1 MNKYNLQEATT
12 QLLME
17 VFRDYDEQIDE
28 LEDRKYDLE
37 NELGDSWQYDEEE
50 LQEMQAE
57 LDKINEQLED
67 LYNKRDTEYMEE
79 LKDLPK
85 STDKTDFE
93 GFDITKTDPPAD
105 ADLLPNSKY
114 RDYFMKK
121 YDYKDA
127 YIAEVTPEQ
136 YLLLCG
142 KYGWGRQYDNIDDIY
157 NNLSKNSHEL
167 IHEYAN
173 RMKNGEKAPLPV
185 LNIKK
190 QGQEGRHRAF
200 AAMEAGIETIPV
212 LIIF

>member
-79 LKDLPK
+79 LKDLPDRK
-85 STDKTDFE
+85 S
-93 GFDITKTDPPAD
+93 
-105 ADLLPNSKY
+105 
-114 RDYFMKK
+114 
-121 YDYKDA
+121 
-127 YIAEVTPEQ
+127 V
-136 YLLLCG
+136 
-142 KYGWGRQYDNIDDIY
+142 
-157 NNLSKNSHEL
+157 
-167 IHEYAN
+167 
-173 RMKNGEKAPLPV
+173 V
-185 LNIKK
+185 
-190 QGQEGRHRAF
+190 
-200 AAMEAGIETIPV
+200 
-212 LIIF
+212 